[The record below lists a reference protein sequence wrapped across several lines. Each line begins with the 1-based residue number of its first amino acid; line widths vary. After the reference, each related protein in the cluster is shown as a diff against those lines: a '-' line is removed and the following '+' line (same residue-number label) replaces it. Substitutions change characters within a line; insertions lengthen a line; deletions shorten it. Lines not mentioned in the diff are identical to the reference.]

1 MYFLIILMTCC
12 LLSWIR
18 QANPPRRR
26 PELFEQLILDK
37 CSPGYTLNYQRFEVP
52 VVQQRRQ
59 KRQETQRKSQE
70 QMLQELPRQPAQQLV
85 WQRRTQEW
93 GFQELQQQQKQLVW
107 QLRLQERLLLAL
119 GATLAPGF
127 EGQPRPGHAK

>member
-1 MYFLIILMTCC
+1 MLRGLQGRPARR
-12 LLSWIR
+12 LVR
-18 QANPPRRR
+18 ERR
-26 PELFEQLILDK
+26 PQSESEDGW
-37 CSPGYTLNYQRFEVP
+37 CESESESESEDRPGR
-52 VVQQRRQ
+52 
-59 KRQETQRKSQE
+59 
-70 QMLQELPRQPAQQLV
+70 MLQELPRQPAQQLV

-119 GATLAPGF
+119 GATLSPGF

>member
-1 MYFLIILMTCC
+1 MYFLILMTCC

-70 QMLQELPRQPAQQLV
+70 RML
-85 WQRRTQEW
+85 
-93 GFQELQQQQKQLVW
+93 QELQQQTVQQLVRRNRE
-107 QLRLQERLLLAL
+107 QQQQQNLCHTSCFTYMFPFA
-119 GATLAPGF
+119 F
-127 EGQPRPGHAK
+127 EFNS